1 MGDLGDLDDE
11 ADSGERGDAVVK
23 LAEEAVMG
31 ELWHR
36 SVWLCWTARLEARWA
51 GLSSDWCHRT
61 AIHASG
67 IGRGTVGP

>member
-36 SVWLCWTARLEARWA
+36 SVWLRC
-51 GLSSDWCHRT
+51 D
-61 AIHASG
+61 
-67 IGRGTVGP
+67 RGPVRPRS